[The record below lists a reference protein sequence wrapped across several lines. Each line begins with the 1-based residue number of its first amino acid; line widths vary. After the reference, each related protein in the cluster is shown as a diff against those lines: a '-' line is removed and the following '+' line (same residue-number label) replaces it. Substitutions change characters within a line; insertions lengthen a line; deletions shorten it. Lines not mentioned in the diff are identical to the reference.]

1 MDERLIGPPRSSRR
15 ARNGAGRQD
24 AVLKV
29 VSRANGPVR
38 PAEVAEKLRSTGRED
53 ISSQV
58 SAVLAQLARTERVVK
73 VKEGLYQKA
82 SSA

>member
-1 MDERLIGPPRSSRR
+1 M
-15 ARNGAGRQD
+15 
-24 AVLKV
+24 
-29 VSRANGPVR
+29 R